1 MKAEC
6 INQRTFELTD
16 NERLVGTLIYPSI
29 FSYDAEIE
37 LPNSDCY
44 SIRSDGFFGTSV
56 KVTKNNI
63 ELANLRMNWKGQ
75 IVITMHNGEEFL
87 FRNTG
92 VFYSKFVI
100 ENNETEKLVQFDPG
114 LNWSKLNYNYT
125 IETMKPQDSLFLLLG
140 LYVSNYYVASTLGLV

>member
-6 INQRTFELTD
+6 INQQTFELTD
-16 NERLVGTLIYPSI
+16 NERLVGALIYPSI
-29 FSYDAEIE
+29 FSFDAEIE
-37 LPNSDCY
+37 LPNSDRY
-44 SIRSDGFFGTSV
+44 LIRSDGFFGTNI
-56 KVTKNNI
+56 KVTRNHV

-75 IVITMHNGEEFL
+75 IVITMHNGQEFL

-92 VFYSKFVI
+92 IFNYKFVI
-100 ENNETEKLVQFDPG
+100 ENNETEKLVQFDPC

-125 IETMKPQDSLFLLLG
+125 VESMKPQDSLFLMLG

>member
-29 FSYDAEIE
+29 FSFDAEIE
-37 LPNSDCY
+37 LPNSDRY
-44 SIRSDGFFGTSV
+44 LIRSDGFFGTNI
-56 KVTKNNI
+56 KVTRNHV

-75 IVITMHNGEEFL
+75 IVITMHNGQEFL

-92 VFYSKFVI
+92 IFNNKFVI
-100 ENNETEKLVQFDPG
+100 ENNEMEKLVQFDPS
-114 LNWSKLNYNYT
+114 LNWSKQNYNYT
-125 IETMKPQDSLFLLLG
+125 IENMKQQDSLFLLLG